1 VRLEV
6 QEHYRGRW
14 QARPSTP
21 CAALSRTSKVTVSF
35 AASREALG
43 FPYRIRA
50 VFIPGR
56 DTTVNGGQSGWQ
68 YLMIET

>member
-1 VRLEV
+1 
-6 QEHYRGRW
+6 
-14 QARPSTP
+14 
-21 CAALSRTSKVTVSF
+21 VSF

-56 DTTVNGGQSGWQ
+56 DTTVSGAQSGWH